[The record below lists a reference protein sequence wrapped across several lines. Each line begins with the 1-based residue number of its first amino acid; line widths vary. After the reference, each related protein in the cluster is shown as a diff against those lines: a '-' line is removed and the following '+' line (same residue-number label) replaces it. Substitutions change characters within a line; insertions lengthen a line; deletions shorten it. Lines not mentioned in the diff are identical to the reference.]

1 MSTMR
6 RFIEGAAGRA
16 HVLVS
21 RDGDRI
27 TVALTPDDAEALAV
41 KRPIRLELL
50 PVMGAYY
57 AHYTDA
63 GQCEDRA
70 NRWVPIAGIDAP
82 ETDIA
87 AARREPALIAI
98 ALVASDLT
106 ARSTRAAFT
115 VV

>member
-16 HVLVS
+16 HVMVS

-27 TVALTPDDAEALAV
+27 TVALTPQDAEALAV
-41 KRPIRLELL
+41 NRPIRLELV

-57 AHYTDA
+57 AHYSDA
-63 GQCEDRA
+63 GQCEHRA
-70 NRWVPIAGIDAP
+70 SRWVPIAGIDAP
-82 ETDIA
+82 EKDIA
-87 AARREPALIAI
+87 AARREPALTAI
-98 ALVASDLT
+98 ELVASDLA
-106 ARSTRAAFT
+106 ARSTRAAFA